1 MRRAG
6 RRLAAI
12 LSISLALAACSQGA
26 GKGGAASAGK
36 PSGGGLF
43 GGGDK
48 LPSDALDAA
57 IGQAIGDPTT
67 CVLIARASDR
77 KVLYR
82 YGDGFNCVRG
92 LPACDR
98 PGSLSAEQALAL
110 ATPAGRF
117 KSCNSNDAG
126 DRTVGWAEGPVTS
139 AHGRQLVYS
148 AMMEGQRALPG
159 MEMSARLDDVFDK
172 VGL

>member
-1 MRRAG
+1 MRRA
-6 RRLAAI
+6 LAAT
-12 LSISLALAACSQGA
+12 LGLTVALAACSQG
-26 GKGGAASAGK
+26 GTGGGSSAGGK
-36 PSGGGLF
+36 PAGGGLF
-43 GGGDK
+43 GGGGDK

-57 IGQAIGDPTT
+57 IGHAIGDPTT
-67 CVLIARASDR
+67 CVLIARASDH

-98 PGSLSAEQALAL
+98 PGAMSAEQALAL
-110 ATPAGRF
+110 VTPAGRF

-126 DRTVGWAEGPVTS
+126 DRSVGWAEAPVKS

-159 MEMSARLDDVFDK
+159 MEMSARLDEAFDR

>member
-1 MRRAG
+1 MERFARGTAVA
-6 RRLAAI
+6 L
-12 LSISLALAACSQGA
+12 SLAVALAGCSRG
-26 GKGGAASAGK
+26 GGAAGGKAAG
-36 PSGGGLF
+36 GGGLF
-43 GGGDK
+43 SGGDK

-57 IGQAIGDPTT
+57 IGQSIGDPTT
-67 CVLIARASDR
+67 CVLIARAGDR
-77 KVLYR
+77 KVLYQ

-98 PGSLSAEQALAL
+98 PGSLSAEQALTL
-110 ATPAGRF
+110 ATADGRF
-117 KSCNSNDAG
+117 KSCNSNAAG
-126 DRTVGWAEGPVTS
+126 DRSVGWAEGVVKS

-159 MEMSARLDDVFDK
+159 MEMSARLDDAFAN

>member
-1 MRRAG
+1 MRPPGIATAG
-6 RRLAAI
+6 LM
-12 LSISLALAACSQGA
+12 LALALTACS
-26 GKGGAASAGK
+26 K
-36 PSGGGLF
+36 PSPSTNSGGGVGGIL

-48 LPSDALDAA
+48 LPSDALDDAVA
-57 IGQAIGDPTT
+57 KAIGDPAT
-67 CVLIARASDR
+67 CLLIARASDH

-98 PGSLSAEQALAL
+98 PGALSAEGALAL
-110 ATPAGRF
+110 ATPAGRT
-117 KSCNSNDAG
+117 KSCDSTASG
-126 DRTVGWAEGPVTS
+126 DRTVAWAEGKVKST
-139 AHGRQLVYS
+139 HQRDLVYS

-159 MEMSARLDDVFDK
+159 IEMAARLDEAFAD